1 MKKDYPYYETTEFA
15 DLRIMTENVA
25 SKYPNRVAISYKN
38 NPHDQETIKLTY
50 AEAREYIRS
59 IGTGLIVLGCR
70 DQHIA
75 LVGETSCD
83 WICTYFALMSIGSV
97 VVPID
102 KDLPPT
108 EIADILVTAE
118 CTAVIYSEAIVS
130 KIVTIKEKVPA
141 QIKVICMAGETKK
154 TRPLESSHDRGGR
167 QSPPG
172 SR

>member
-25 SKYPNRVAISYKN
+25 RKYPNRVAISYKK
-38 NPHDQETIKLTY
+38 NPHDQDTIKLTY

-59 IGTGLIVLGCR
+59 IGTGLIALGCR

-75 LVGETSCD
+75 LIGETSCD

-102 KDLPPT
+102 KDLPAA
-108 EIADILVTAE
+108 EIADILVAAE
-118 CTAVIYSEAIVS
+118 CTKVIYSETVES
-130 KIVTIKEKVPA
+130 KIETVKEKA
-141 QIKVICMAGETKK
+141 QAQLTAITA
-154 TRPLESSHDRGGR
+154 
-167 QSPPG
+167 
-172 SR
+172 